1 MFGSMQY
8 FLYLMQQFMHFA
20 FRCMKNNMR
29 DFLCDYF
36 NMLIPSTAKSLGVKM
51 PDLNHSKI

>member
-1 MFGSMQY
+1 
-8 FLYLMQQFMHFA
+8 MHFA